1 MLWRRSLCSR
11 IGRMF
16 TPPSFFCTNIS
27 MPTHKSSCHVFTSNF
42 RKTQQ
47 EWINQKGPLGEDA
60 SQLSQEILAVV
71 FLQRFFVDF
80 IFCRV
85 SSVSLHGLTPHIPHD
100 ALQQTLMLM
109 DEKWMVCC
117 SFIKHTHT
125 FTDTFCTHQLGNG
138 TEWIYQYLNAT
149 ASTAMWQ
156 KVREISVF
164 LWTSCFSFEFSIL
177 FCCLNVYKQKWAM
190 WSSLNTLNWGH
201 LMLLDQMEMFMYMCG
216 GSGIFFSLIVCCL
229 YWCRTRLHQL
239 ISNLGLF
246 LHIKTIV

>member
-1 MLWRRSLCSR
+1 MCLPLISGKPNRNELTRRVLWVKMHPNWAKRFLLWFFFSGFLWTSYSVECHQSLC
-11 IGRMF
+11 M
-16 TPPSFFCTNIS
+16 
-27 MPTHKSSCHVFTSNF
+27 
-42 RKTQQ
+42 
-47 EWINQKGPLGEDA
+47 D
-60 SQLSQEILAVV
+60 
-71 FLQRFFVDF
+71 
-80 IFCRV
+80 
-85 SSVSLHGLTPHIPHD
+85 IPHD

-138 TEWIYQYLNAT
+138 TEWTYQYLNAT

-156 KVREISVF
+156 KVRKMSVF

-216 GSGIFFSLIVCCL
+216 GSGIFPLIIWCL

-246 LHIKTIV
+246 QLIKTIV